1 MTALLILLALGAGFG
16 VGCVQRQPARRG
28 SAVNDARDRAL
39 SELRAIEEQTTAQL
53 RAVGLPAQQHGAAPK
68 HAAPKEK

>member
-16 VGCVQRQPARRG
+16 VGCWQCHPARRR

-39 SELRAIEEQTTAQL
+39 SELHDIETQTTDQL
-53 RAVGLPAQQHGAAPK
+53 RAVGLSIRQRGAAPK
-68 HAAPKEK
+68 HAAPKK